1 MKERV
6 MSLTNKYSEL
16 ITAARAA
23 RISDLQVKEQNGIL
37 LIEGIAPS
45 EETKQKLKYLYE
57 RLDSDGSGDVV
68 MNITIPQRDRQNN

>member
-1 MKERV
+1 

-68 MNITIPQRDRQNN
+68 MNITIPQRDKQNN

>member
-1 MKERV
+1 

-23 RISDLQVKEQNGIL
+23 RISDLQVKEQNGVL

-45 EETKQKLKYLYE
+45 EETKQKLEYLYE

-68 MNITIPQRDRQNN
+68 MNITIPQRDKQNN

>member
-23 RISDLQVKEQNGIL
+23 RISDLQVKEQNGVL

-68 MNITIPQRDRQNN
+68 MNITIPQRDKQNN

>member
-1 MKERV
+1 
-6 MSLTNKYSEL
+6 MSLTNKYREL

-23 RISDLQVKEQNGIL
+23 RISDLQVKEQNGVL

-57 RLDSDGSGDVV
+57 RLDSDGSGDVI
-68 MNITIPQRDRQNN
+68 MNITIPERNKQNN

>member
-1 MKERV
+1 

-23 RISDLQVKEQNGIL
+23 RISDLQVKEQNGVL
-37 LIEGIAPS
+37 HIEGVAPS
-45 EETKQKLKYLYE
+45 EETKQKLKHLYE

-68 MNITIPQRDRQNN
+68 MNITIPQTNGQNN

>member
-23 RISDLQVKEQNGIL
+23 KVSDLQVKEQNGVLHIG
-37 LIEGIAPS
+37 GIAPS
-45 EETKQKLKYLYE
+45 EETKQKLRHLYE
-57 RLDSDGSGDVV
+57 QLDSDGSGDVV
-68 MNITIPQRDRQNN
+68 MNITLPQTDRQNN